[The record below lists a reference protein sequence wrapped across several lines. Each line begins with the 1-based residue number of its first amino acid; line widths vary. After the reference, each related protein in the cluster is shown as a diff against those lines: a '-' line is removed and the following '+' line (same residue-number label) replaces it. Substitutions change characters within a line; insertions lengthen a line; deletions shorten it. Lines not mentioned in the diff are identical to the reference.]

1 MSKYTT
7 ELRYILEDAAG
18 YDSSQGYETIPEII
32 EKARTK
38 IFDFDFP
45 IFDEN
50 YRVPLET
57 KILKHFYTRE
67 IGAETVALWKFWLDT
82 RMNEIMPFY
91 NQLYNSEL
99 IKFNPLY
106 DTDITT
112 DHSSDFSSQT
122 DGESNGEILRKGS
135 GTRDRNEK
143 ETTDIDKIGET
154 SNKQDT
160 TDTLSATDT
169 GSGTSST
176 TGSAQNQTDAWKYY
190 SDTPQGGI
198 NGLESLTYLTN
209 ATHDTGESTDETQSD
224 TETTDSRTKS
234 ETKTGK
240 ITGSGDT
247 EENTDILREL
257 TAHEG
262 SEDTETTT
270 SKDTNTGTVKNLEQY
285 LEHITGKRSGMS
297 YSKMLMEFRET
308 FLNIDM
314 DIIHALDDLFLNLW

>member
-7 ELRYILEDAAG
+7 ELRFILEDAAG
-18 YDSSQGYETIPEII
+18 YDSSQGYETIPDII
-32 EKARTK
+32 EKARPK

-112 DHSSDFSSQT
+112 DHTNDFSSQT

-135 GTRDRNEK
+135 GTKDRNEK
-143 ETTDIDKIGET
+143 ETTDIDKTGKE
-154 SNKQDT
+154 SNLQDT
-160 TDTLSATDT
+160 TDTSSGTET
-169 GSGTSST
+169 GTGTSST
-176 TGSAQNQTDAWKYY
+176 TSSAENQTDAWKYY

-209 ATHDTGESTDETQSD
+209 ATHDTGKSTDSTQSD

-234 ETKTGK
+234 DTKTGK
-240 ITGSGDT
+240 ITGSENT
-247 EENTDILREL
+247 EENTDIVREL

-285 LEHITGKRSGMS
+285 LEHITGKRSGLS

>member
-7 ELRYILEDAAG
+7 ELRFILEEAAG
-18 YDSSQGYETIPEII
+18 YDASQGYATIPEII
-32 EKARTK
+32 EKARPK

-82 RMNEIMPFY
+82 RLNEIMPFY
-91 NQLYNSEL
+91 NQLYKSEL

-112 DHSSDFSSQT
+112 DHRSDFSSQT

-135 GTRDRNEK
+135 GAKDRTEK
-143 ETTDIDKIGET
+143 ETTDIDKTGET
-154 SNKQDT
+154 SNTQDT
-160 TDTLSATDT
+160 TDTLTGTES
-169 GSGTSST
+169 GSGSSST
-176 TGSAQNQTDAWKYY
+176 TGSAQNHTDAWKYY
-190 SDTPQGGI
+190 SDTPQGGV

-209 ATHDTGESTDETQSD
+209 ATHDTGQSNDVTQSD

-240 ITGSGDT
+240 ITGSGDNT
-247 EENTDILREL
+247 EQTNIIRDLIG
-257 TAHEG
+257 HEET
-262 SEDTETTT
+262 EDSETTT

-285 LEHITGKRSGMS
+285 LEHITGKRSGLS